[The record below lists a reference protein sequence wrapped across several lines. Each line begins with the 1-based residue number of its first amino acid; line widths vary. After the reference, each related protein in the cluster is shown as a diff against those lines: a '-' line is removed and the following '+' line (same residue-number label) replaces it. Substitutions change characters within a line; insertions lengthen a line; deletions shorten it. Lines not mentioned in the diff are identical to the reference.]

1 MERNNS
7 IDFIKFFAILFVVAI
22 HSNPFAYNTSVDN
35 IINIFAR
42 FAVPFFFIVS
52 GYFLGKK
59 LQVVKN
65 TNGYVKNSLFKNF
78 KLYISWILVF
88 FFYDLSV
95 RMLEAI
101 SAGESLKNVIGLH
114 LDGFFNLKILYY
126 GTGGGSFHL
135 WFLIALLWSI
145 LIVYVF
151 VKVNKLSILL
161 IASLLLSIV
170 GVFGQSYSVI
180 WEIPIDTRDTLFFGL
195 FYTTLGTFF
204 AFHQHKLIWSNKIW
218 LCLMGVFS
226 AMQVVE
232 GIVLINYFDAP
243 LGNYYLSTIPL
254 CISLFAVALKSKG
267 VSEKNI
273 LAKIGK
279 DSVGIYVMHPIFLSS
294 AIILVELL
302 GIEFITDTFVW
313 NILFTPAVLLISY
326 ICYMLIQ
333 KIKAKFIDYRLHKS
347 KAFNIK

>member
-22 HSNPFAYNTSVDN
+22 HSSPFAYNTSVDN

-42 FAVPFFFIVS
+42 FAVPFFFMVS

-65 TNGYVKNSLFKNF
+65 TNGYVRNSLFKNL
-78 KLYISWILVF
+78 KLYISWITVF

-95 RMLEAI
+95 RILEAI
-101 SAGESLKNVIGLH
+101 TAGEKLKNVIGQYLEV
-114 LDGFFNLKILYY
+114 FFSLKILYY
-126 GTGGGSFHL
+126 GTETGSYHL

-151 VKVNKLSILL
+151 VRLNKLSILL

-195 FYTTLGTFF
+195 FYTALGSFF
-204 AFHQHKLIWSNKIW
+204 AYHQHKLIWSNKIW
-218 LCLMGVFS
+218 LCLVGVFS
-226 AMQVVE
+226 AIQVVE
-232 GIVLINYFDAP
+232 GIVLVNYFNAP
-243 LGNYYLSTIPL
+243 LGDYYLSTIPL

-267 VSEKNI
+267 VAENNI

-279 DSVGIYVMHPIFLSS
+279 NSVGIYVMHPIFLS
-294 AIILVELL
+294 AAMILVEFLR
-302 GIEFITDTFVW
+302 IEYITDTLVW
-313 NILFTPAVLLISY
+313 NILYTPAVLLISY

-333 KIKAKFIDYRLHKS
+333 KNKAKFIDYSTQIKS
-347 KAFNIK
+347 F